1 MGCIRLVIALLC
13 LVIHSKNSSVNAR
26 QRTGLWETREALH
39 WTCSFS
45 LSYSF
50 TMNVIQG
57 LRLALHIL
65 LPAPT

>member
-1 MGCIRLVIALLC
+1 MGCVRLVIALLR
-13 LVIHSKNSSVNAR
+13 LVIHSKNSVNAR
-26 QRTGLWETREALH
+26 QRTGLWETRGALH

-45 LSYSF
+45 SSYSF